1 MTPVATI
8 DYTQISVAREGVVSI
23 ITLDRPEKLNAWT
36 PRMAEEQVQAIQ
48 AIGHQVHR
56 ESCLAQAL
64 AQVVARLGLV
74 FNNQDF
80 HESAPHRTTASSLH
94 LGWAPLA
101 QMTEM

>member
-48 AIGHQVHR
+48 AANDDPTIGAIVMTGAGRGYLSH
-56 ESCLAQAL
+56 
-64 AQVVARLGLV
+64 
-74 FNNQDF
+74 
-80 HESAPHRTTASSLH
+80 PHR
-94 LGWAPLA
+94 GQRPG
-101 QMTEM
+101 